1 MSTIGATAYATH
13 EVFNQ
18 ATQLS
23 NFDAFG
29 GDVALKSTVRAFGLD
44 GFSTRFAEIGHLVGS
59 DEVQTL
65 ARDAN
70 RFGPTLESHDP
81 LGHRVDR
88 IAFHPAYHE
97 LMRRAIDAETHSFGW
112 TEQKPKAHQARAVLA
127 YLWNQGEVGI
137 MCPLLMTYAS
147 VAALRADPAMAA
159 RWEPQIV
166 SRDYDPRPIAPTHKR
181 GLTVGM
187 AMTEKQGGSDLRQI
201 TTTARPGDGGYLI
214 TGHKWFFSAP
224 QSDLF
229 LTLARTEAGVTCFL
243 APGWLADGTRNRL
256 LIQRLKD
263 KCGNRSNASS
273 EVEFRD
279 LWAERL
285 GEEGQGIRTILAMG
299 HVTRLDC
306 AISSAAM
313 QRFALI
319 TAIQHCSTRS
329 AFQKRLI
336 DQPLMVNVLADLAL
350 ESEAAMWATLRLASG
365 LDAAPGSHE
374 YELNRIATPLM
385 KYWVCKRTP
394 PAIAE
399 AMECLGGNGYVE
411 DAVLARLYREA
422 PLNGIWEG
430 SGNVICLDVLRAF
443 ERERAAADAFFG
455 ELQAARGADHRYDAF
470 IDGLSRVIAE
480 APQQSGL
487 RFAVERLALAFQASL
502 LLRFSTPNVAD
513 AFIAS
518 RLAGDH
524 GRAFGTLASATDFT
538 PIVERARA
546 A

>member
-1 MSTIGATAYATH
+1 MSAIGATAYATH

-18 ATQLS
+18 ATPLS
-23 NFDAFG
+23 DFDAFG
-29 GDVALKSTVRAFGLD
+29 GDVALKSAVRAFGLD
-44 GFSTRFAEIGHLVGS
+44 GFSAKFADIGRLVGS
-59 DEVQTL
+59 DEVQAL

-70 RFGPTLESHDP
+70 RFGPTLESHDR

-97 LMRRAIDAETHSFGW
+97 LMRRAIAAETHSFGW
-112 TEQKPKAHQARAVLA
+112 IAKQPKAHQARAVLA
-127 YLWNQGEVGI
+127 YLWSQGEVGI

-147 VAALRADPAMAA
+147 IASLRVDPAMAA
-159 RWEPQIV
+159 RWEPQIL
-166 SRDYDPRPIAPTHKR
+166 SRDYDPRPIAPAQKR

-229 LTLARTEAGVTCFL
+229 LTLARTEAGITCFL
-243 APGWLADGTRNRL
+243 APGWLPDGTRNCL
-256 LIQRLKD
+256 VIQRLKD

-285 GEEGQGIRTILAMG
+285 GNEGQGIRTILAMG

-313 QRFALI
+313 QRLALI
-319 TAIQHCSTRS
+319 HAVQHCATRS

-336 DQPLMVNVLADLAL
+336 DQPLMTNVLADLAL
-350 ESEAAMWATLRLASG
+350 EAEAAMWAALRLASG
-365 LDAAPGSHE
+365 LDAAPGTHDH
-374 YELNRIATPLM
+374 ELNRIATPLV

-399 AMECLGGNGYVE
+399 AMECHGGNGYVE
-411 DAVLARLYREA
+411 DAILARLYREA

-443 ERERAAADAFFG
+443 ERERTAAEAYFA
-455 ELQAARGADHRYDAF
+455 ELDAARGADRRYDAF
-470 IDGLSRVIAE
+470 VDTLQGAVADAAR
-480 APQQSGL
+480 QSGL
-487 RFAVERLALAFQASL
+487 RLAVERLALALQASL
-502 LLRFSTPNVAD
+502 LLRFSSPEVAD

-518 RLAGDH
+518 RLGGEH
-524 GRAFGTLASATDFT
+524 GRAFGTLPNATAFAR
-538 PIVERARA
+538 IIERARGA
-546 A
+546 